1 MDQTTNDKTYGLCFA
16 VFNYQSN
23 AHNVEELTKE
33 DYDSCNSSSP
43 LATYTT
49 PPARV
54 TLNKTGAH
62 YFICGVPGHCLG
74 GQKLAINVT
83 GSGST
88 ANSPSPVATPPSPS
102 SPSTNPSTPSPSGS
116 LAPPPQ
122 NSGAASLGLV
132 GVSATLL
139 SLAAAFFY

>member
-1 MDQTTNDKTYGLCFA
+1 M
-16 VFNYQSN
+16 FNYQSN
-23 AHNVEELTKE
+23 THNVEEVTKE
-33 DYDSCNSSSP
+33 NFDSCNSSSP
-43 LATYTT
+43 LETYTT

-54 TLNKTGAH
+54 TLSKSGAH
-62 YFICGVPGHCLG
+62 YFICGFQGHCPA

-83 GSGST
+83 GNSAT
-88 ANSPSPVATPPSPS
+88 SPSPIATPPSATTTPPS
-102 SPSTNPSTPSPSGS
+102 TTTNPSTPSPTGS
-116 LAPPPQ
+116 LAPPPL

>member
-1 MDQTTNDKTYGLCFA
+1 VFFA

-23 AHNVEELTKE
+23 AHNVEEVTKE
-33 DYDSCNSSSP
+33 KFDSCNSTSP

-54 TLNKTGAH
+54 TLNKSGTH
-62 YFICGVPGHCLG
+62 YFICGFQGHCPA

-83 GSGST
+83 GSSAT
-88 ANSPSPVATPPSPS
+88 APSPVATPPSGTTSPSPS
-102 SPSTNPSTPSPSGS
+102 SPSTNPSTPSPAGS
-116 LAPPPQ
+116 LAPPPA
-122 NSGAASLGLV
+122 NSGAASLGVV